1 MTQLND
7 NQIMEI
13 FQEALNKDED
23 FMKML
28 MQTIVQ
34 KILEMERD
42 AQIGAESYERNK
54 ERAGSRNGYKSRSLK
69 TRLGKMKLEKPQ
81 IREYPFKTAVFTNY
95 QRSEKALIIA
105 IREMVINGVSTPK
118 VKKITG
124 KLSEGLTY
132 SKSTVS
138 RMMKELDPM
147 ISQWRGRQLLDYY
160 VYMISDAT
168 YFYVRENDKVVSMP
182 LLITI
187 GIDKSGHR
195 SILGADMAITECE
208 ESWREHHRKI
218 KARGVDKVGLTISDA
233 KKGLMTVLNEEYSGA
248 PHQRCKVHFMRN
260 LLSKVPRK
268 EREALADYAK
278 QIFSSG
284 KLSMALKIAEMISDE
299 YRDKYPAVSRLLD
312 EHVEEALAYYNF
324 PRKHWKKIRTSNLIE
339 GTLNTILKRRSKAVG
354 IFPNRESCIRYACS
368 LLMEISEDWETGR
381 RYMII
386 EDQDNQEND
395 KLLDEIKETKQE
407 KELVAL

>member
-1 MTQLND
+1 
-7 NQIMEI
+7 
-13 FQEALNKDED
+13 
-23 FMKML
+23 
-28 MQTIVQ
+28 
-34 KILEMERD
+34 
-42 AQIGAESYERNK
+42 
-54 ERAGSRNGYKSRSLK
+54 
-69 TRLGKMKLEKPQ
+69 
-81 IREYPFKTAVFTNY
+81 VFTNY

-147 ISQWRGRQLLDYY
+147 ISEWRGRQLLDYY

-168 YFYVRENDKVVSMP
+168 YFYVRENNKVVSIP
-182 LLITI
+182 LLLTI

-195 SILGADMAITECE
+195 SILGADMAISESE

-233 KKGLMTVLNEEYSGA
+233 HQGLMTVLHEEYSGA
-248 PHQRCKVHFMRN
+248 PHQRCMVHFMRN
-260 LLSKVPRK
+260 LVSKVPPK
-268 EREALADYAK
+268 EREILADYAK

-284 KLSMALKIAEMISDE
+284 KLSMALKISEMISDE
-299 YRDKYPAVSRLLD
+299 YRDKYPAVSGLLD
-312 EHVEEALAYYNF
+312 EHIEESLAYYNF
-324 PRKHWKKIRTSNLIE
+324 PRKHWKKIKTSNLIE

-386 EDQDNQEND
+386 EEQEDQEND
-395 KLLDEIKETKQE
+395 KLLDEIKETKQA